1 MIFVKILGY
10 FVDSGNSFG
19 PDFISFRKNPLYIP
33 ILPNLSIRACTS
45 IESIAGNAGY
55 DSLNDSKLYNL
66 GKKLHD
72 QLNNL
77 ANDSKCPKFKNEDDL
92 CSFHNA
98 DNEIEKCPLV
108 ELFSQ
113 FYIIVYIPQK
123 RIDGLDDICWCV
135 VHPDEHERMER
146 ILNGTDNP
154 LYDLVHELRYNPNMP
169 THLGV
174 ERKEAQEDFEQK
186 KKQKRELE

>member
-1 MIFVKILGY
+1 MIFVKVLGY
-10 FVDSGNSFG
+10 FKETSKVNFNYEFKSMSHGTTH
-19 PDFISFRKNPLYIP
+19 IP
-33 ILPNLSIRACTS
+33 INPKAPICVCHNMNDICLKIGY
-45 IESIAGNAGY
+45 IAEETDIAFMET
-55 DSLNDSKLYNL
+55 SLNVAGPY
-66 GKKLHD
+66 
-72 QLNNL
+72 
-77 ANDSKCPKFKNEDDL
+77 
-92 CSFHNA
+92 
-98 DNEIEKCPLV
+98 
-108 ELFSQ
+108 
-113 FYIIVYIPQK
+113 YIIIYEATQK
-123 RIDGLDDICWCV
+123 LDGVDALYWCV